1 MEKFFNERKETT
13 IKFIAAYEISKRM
26 RKVKVYD
33 EEADYST
40 PIDHEISRPDPYD
53 QNLEP
58 GQIRV
63 LPGTER
69 ITYIALIRRW
79 GRGAYL
85 IAPFSNYRFPATES
99 EFLTEYNGG
108 VWQRV
113 LQGWNAR
120 IMQNETLQKS
130 WIAGELPP
138 QDLKDA
144 VISIQL
150 NFLSTEEVK
159 IPERLLRKI
168 GLPLSWQFQPDPRL
182 DYIEKEGNN
191 ITTGT
196 PVGYKDL
203 PKLK

>member
-1 MEKFFNERKETT
+1 MEKFFEERKEATA
-13 IKFIAAYEISKRM
+13 KFLVAYEISKRM

-40 PIDHEISRPDPYD
+40 PIDHEISKPDPYD
-53 QNLEP
+53 PDLEP

-63 LPGTER
+63 LPGTKR

-85 IAPFSNYRFPATES
+85 IVPFSNYRFPATEY

-120 IMQNETLQKS
+120 ILQNETLQKS

-138 QDLKDA
+138 QDRRDCINLIKID
-144 VISIQL
+144 L
-150 NFLSTEEVK
+150 RKEVK
-159 IPERLLRKI
+159 LPERLLRKTA
-168 GLPLSWQFQPDPRL
+168 LPLSRQSEDPRRE
-182 DYIEKEGNN
+182 YVAEEKSN

-196 PVGYKDL
+196 PVSIFEL
-203 PKLK
+203 LKLK